1 MTEVVAYKGAR
12 HVSRSELA
20 TMATPA
26 GTSTHKPIPHAVLVD
41 TLTERLQGR
50 GMVIAHESLAV
61 SASEM
66 QVFGVF
72 DFEANGHPT
81 LPGIG
86 GAMGFRAAND
96 RTLAVQIASGA
107 HIFVC
112 SNLALSGTSIVLK
125 RRHTR
130 ALDLASEI
138 NLALDRF
145 EESQRVFM
153 ESIVDLQEREM
164 DDDDAKVA
172 IFDLCYRGVIG
183 SSLFSDVAASYFK
196 AEMLGY
202 EDCQPRSAWGLHN
215 AVTRSIKAL
224 GPASRFRTTVAVGKY
239 FGLGEEHGK

>member
-1 MTEVVAYKGAR
+1 MTDVMVHSKGSR
-12 HVSRSELA
+12 EVSRAELA
-20 TMATPA
+20 TLPTPT
-26 GTSTHKPIPHAVLVD
+26 GTFTHKPIPHAVLVD
-41 TLTERLQGR
+41 TLTERLSAR
-50 GMVIAHESLAV
+50 GLEIAHESLAV

-66 QVFGVF
+66 GIFGAF
-72 DFEANGHPT
+72 DFAPNGHPT

-96 RTLAVQIASGA
+96 RTLAVQIVSGA
-107 HIFVC
+107 RIFVC
-112 SNLALSGTSIVLK
+112 TNLALSGTSIVLK

-153 ESIVDLQEREM
+153 ESITVLQEREI

-172 IFDLCYRGVIG
+172 IFDLCYKGVIG
-183 SSLFSDVAASYFK
+183 SSLFSDVSAGYFK

-202 EDCQPRSAWGLHN
+202 EDCLPRTAWGLHN
-215 AVTRSIKAL
+215 AVTRSLKAL
-224 GPASRFRTTVAVGKY
+224 SPASQFRATVAIGKH
-239 FGLGEEHGK
+239 FGLGVEAN